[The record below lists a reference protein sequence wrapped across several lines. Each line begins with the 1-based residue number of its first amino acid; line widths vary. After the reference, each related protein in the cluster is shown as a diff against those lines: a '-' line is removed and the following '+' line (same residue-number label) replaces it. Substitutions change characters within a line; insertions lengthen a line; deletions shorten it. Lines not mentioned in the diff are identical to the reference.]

1 MTKVKAISTCES
13 KEVGHYICFKFVNGT
28 LLRFDDALVNRVD
41 MKERYKVNL
50 IVYRRYDIDPHQ
62 WNMDLGFITHMETL
76 GYSLRRPRRGAGFT
90 LRHDINPYR
99 NLWDKNNETNVSDN
113 AMDLSAIQSEE
124 QNVPVGNSE
133 VPLDMS
139 VAKSSVADNA
149 TDNISDERNGTVSNL
164 VLNSSTQSAL
174 VISQPDTLPLPT
186 VHYASDEQQK
196 DLNVNTF
203 DNNRMELS
211 PNDDNNVNIQVDN
224 SFLRAADVET
234 DKSSENVHPPKE
246 VHPDTANT
254 DSGIDMSAS
263 ENFQNS
269 DSNLTMPLQQGAQM
283 ITNTSTMELS
293 PNDDNNV
300 NIQVDNSFLRDADM
314 ETDKSSENVHPPKEV
329 HPDTANT
336 DSGIDMSASENFQ
349 NSDSNL
355 TMPLQQGAQTITNT
369 STMDV
374 DTANMDTDT
383 HISTCDNFV
392 NTEPSPD
399 ITLQNGQQ
407 TTTDITNII
416 GDSSNID
423 SGIDMST
430 SESLQSNERP
440 VAMPIQDGAQT
451 ITEGEKNIGETQ
463 NNDLP
468 KIQDKVSEDSE
479 DDETSGN
486 VELSEFEETVDYGAD
501 STNEQSTQE
510 TDSPVESTPK
520 SKPDWSLRPPLITPT
535 NKKDRAKNEKLRSS
549 SRRIPLPKLKAKR
562 IQPQRA
568 TKATVLYEPDSSDS
582 DSDVSS
588 EIDNKDEDYIPDGEK
603 GKFKYVLPDK

>member
-1 MTKVKAISTCES
+1 MTKVKAISTRES

-62 WNMDLGFITHMETL
+62 WNLDLGFITHMETL

-99 NLWDKNNETNVSDN
+99 NLWDKNNETTVSDN
-113 AMDLSAIQSEE
+113 AMDLSAIESE
-124 QNVPVGNSE
+124 QHNVPVGNSE

-149 TDNISDERNGTVSNL
+149 I
-164 VLNSSTQSAL
+164 
-174 VISQPDTLPLPT
+174 
-186 VHYASDEQQK
+186 
-196 DLNVNTF
+196 
-203 DNNRMELS
+203 DNNSMELS
-211 PNDDNNVNIQVDN
+211 PNDDTNVNIEVDN
-224 SFLRAADVET
+224 SFLRGVDVDN
-234 DKSSENVHPPKE
+234 DKSSKNVHPPEE
-246 VHPDTANT
+246 VHPDTTNT
-254 DSGIDMSAS
+254 DSGIDMSAC
-263 ENFQNS
+263 ENFQTS

-293 PNDDNNV
+293 PSDDNNV

-314 ETDKSSENVHPPKEV
+314 ETDKSSENVQPPKEV
-329 HPDTANT
+329 RPDSANT
-336 DSGIDMSASENFQ
+336 DSGIDMSVSQNFQ

-374 DTANMDTDT
+374 DNANIDTDT
-383 HISTCDNFV
+383 HISTCDNSV

-399 ITLQNGQQ
+399 ITLQNVQE
-407 TTTDITNII
+407 TTTDITNVIA
-416 GDSSNID
+416 DSTNID

-430 SESLQSNERP
+430 SDSLQSKELP
-440 VAMPIQDGAQT
+440 VAIPIQDGGQS
-451 ITEGEKNIGETQ
+451 ITEGEKNISETQ

-468 KIQDKVSEDSE
+468 EIQEKVSQDSE

-486 VELSEFEETVDYGAD
+486 VELSEFDETVDYGAN

-535 NKKDRAKNEKLRSS
+535 NQKDRAKNERLRSS
-549 SRRIPLPKLKAKR
+549 SRRTPLPKVKPKR
-562 IQPQRA
+562 IQPKRA
-568 TKATVLYEPDSSDS
+568 TKATIIYEPDTSDS

-588 EIDNKDEDYIPDGEK
+588 EIDKKDEDYIPDDDK
-603 GKFKYVLPDK
+603 GKLKYVL